1 MGFHCL
7 NYCVKEFYVC
17 LEVCLSLHAWD
28 LLLVVWIVLQ
38 VVRELLLDLNLLSD
52 TILDRF
58 QQLLGLILS
67 NLSVLMILFP
77 VDFLIR

>member
-7 NYCVKEFYVC
+7 NYCVKELYVC
-17 LEVCLSLHAWD
+17 LKVCLSLHAWD